1 MREERI
7 RPRSR
12 SLSPSFFSE
21 GYPARAGERTV
32 TQRIDAARR
41 VETAF
46 GEAQTDTI
54 IEVDA
59 LRTQQLRVGQL
70 VGIRSN
76 TDCFQ
81 PR

>member
-1 MREERI
+1 M
-7 RPRSR
+7 
-12 SLSPSFFSE
+12 
-21 GYPARAGERTV
+21 
-32 TQRIDAARR
+32 TQRIDASRR

-46 GEAQTDTI
+46 GEGQTDTI
-54 IEVDA
+54 IEVGA
-59 LRTQQLRVGQL
+59 LPTRQLRVGQL